1 MDPHGKIVETSVLV
15 VCDIVLVIVF
25 LLGTAS
31 NFIVLLV
38 FYRRPGLRT
47 LSNRFVINLLAT
59 NLLACCV
66 LLPLVFAD
74 NVRGHG
80 DASPALCAVSE
91 GVAAAI
97 CAASVLA
104 VLLVAVDQFLAVV
117 DPLHYH
123 MRINA
128 PRSAAMIATAWIS
141 AAFLGLLGAG
151 TPLLIVGADPGGSLW
166 HSCGAGAV
174 DSPPASVEQVF
185 GETVANGEALKSPA
199 AISTYRAA
207 FSGVYAI
214 LVFAI
219 PVVALCCIYLRIYA
233 AAHRNSQRT
242 RRTGSG
248 PLCPI
253 PQSHFEAE
261 SSAPSAPAVAQPL
274 LPPHPTTTISITPP
288 TPTGAATTPPT
299 LSPSPCSPPS
309 TPPSIPSTPQSES
322 VKVTPP
328 TPPHTSR
335 APSRTPSRAASV
347 RSTSSQFVNS
357 LKYRISNASLFRYR
371 EEARAARVSALVVV
385 MALVCWF
392 PYTAALVLH
401 SGIFTAGRSIDVTAD
416 SSSPHYMDAV
426 SLTLLSAG
434 SLVSPCLFAYRN
446 RRLQREVRKLLG
458 LRRGFKQRGTMR
470 QSNTTHHNGTF
481 LNGGGSVHNP
491 NRLPANY
498 SNTALELF
506 SSLTESKAVPVTAA
520 ESHIGVDIPE
530 SKKRKDGCLPLP
542 TIPPPS
548 GGHCTGKKFL
558 VTVYGRSRW
567 SRNSSEKA
575 TCEFVPESALNV
587 DTCRSSFSSGTTQG
601 TSSTDNVEE

>member
-1 MDPHGKIVETSVLV
+1 MPVLISPYP
-15 VCDIVLVIVF
+15 C
-25 LLGTAS
+25 
-31 NFIVLLV
+31 FIGSGATP
-38 FYRRPGLRT
+38 FYIHSSYFVNILNICGI
-47 LSNRFVINLLAT
+47 SFCRFVINLLAT
-59 NLLACCV
+59 NLLACCI

-74 NVRGHG
+74 NIRDHG
-80 DASPALCAVSE
+80 ESSPALCAISE

-141 AAFLGLLGAG
+141 SAFLGLLGSGAPMLFAG
-151 TPLLIVGADPGGSLW
+151 AEPGSSLW
-166 HSCGAGAV
+166 HSCGAGV
-174 DSPPASVEQVF
+174 HSSHSSGELTDNKDAS
-185 GETVANGEALKSPA
+185 ETVSA
-199 AISTYRAA
+199 AISAYRAA
-207 FSGVYAI
+207 FAGAYAI

-219 PVVALCCIYLRIYA
+219 PVIALCCIYLRIYA

-253 PQSHFEAE
+253 PQSNYDAE
-261 SSAPSAPAVAQPL
+261 SSAPSAPAAQPL
-274 LPPHPTTTISITPP
+274 LPPMHTTTISITPP
-288 TPTGAATTPPT
+288 TPTGAANTPPT
-299 LSPSPCSPPS
+299 LPPSPGSPPS
-309 TPPSIPSTPQSES
+309 SVPSLPSPVSET

-328 TPPHTSR
+328 TPSPPN
-335 APSRTPSRAASV
+335 PSRTPSRAASV

-357 LKYRISNASLFRYR
+357 LKYKISNASLFRYR

-401 SGIFTAGRSIDVTAD
+401 AGIFPSAKSDPDV
-416 SSSPHYMDAV
+416 SSPHYMDAV
-426 SLTLLSAG
+426 SLALLSAG

-446 RRLQREVRKLLG
+446 RRLQREVRRLLG
-458 LRRGFKQRGTMR
+458 FRKGARQRRGGTLQR
-470 QSNTTHHNGTF
+470 SNTTHHNGTF
-481 LNGGGSVHNP
+481 LNGSP
-491 NRLPANY
+491 NDANRFNNNIG
-498 SNTALELF
+498 NTALELL
-506 SSLTESKAVPVTAA
+506 SGLTEGKVTSPVTAM
-520 ESHIGVDIPE
+520 ESQIGVDTSE
-530 SKKRKDGCLPLP
+530 MKRRKDGCLPLP
-542 TIPPPS
+542 TVPPHTG
-548 GGHCTGKKFL
+548 GGHSTGKKFL

-567 SRNSSEKA
+567 SRGTSEKA
-575 TCEFVPESALNV
+575 TCEFVPETALNV

-601 TSSTDNVEE
+601 TSSTDNVDE